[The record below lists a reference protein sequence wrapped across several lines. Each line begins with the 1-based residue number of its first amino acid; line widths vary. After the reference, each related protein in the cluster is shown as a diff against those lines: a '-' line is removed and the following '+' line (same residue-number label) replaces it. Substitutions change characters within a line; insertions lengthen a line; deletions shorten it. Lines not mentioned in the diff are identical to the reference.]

1 MTDEMR
7 LPRYDELPLID
18 KLNMRHAWD
27 VLDRDLGSVA
37 LRRPEHLRAAA
48 QLVTEGEVVAL
59 DLSLREI
66 DPPLFGRPP
75 LRHRVLPSNRNIN
88 EDVLDDFNPQSS
100 SQWDGLRHVR
110 AREFGFFGGVTE
122 LDENDKDTLSIEH
135 WARTGITG
143 RGVLLDVA
151 GWKASQGSPLDP
163 MAGDEI
169 TAAELKATAQ
179 AQGVEFREGDILC
192 IRTGWIEAYRA
203 LDAEGRGKPEIAERF
218 TGLRGDEAS
227 ARFVWDHRFSA
238 VCADNPAVE
247 CAPGDPAVGSL
258 HRRLLPLLGTALA
271 ELLDFDQLAQRC
283 RELGR
288 WEFLFV
294 AAPLGI
300 PGGVSSPA
308 NALAIL

>member
-1 MTDEMR
+1 MTDDTTF
-7 LPRYDELPLID
+7 PRYDDLPLIE
-18 KLNMRHAWD
+18 KLKMRHAWD
-27 VLDRDLGSVA
+27 VLDGDLGSVG

-48 QLVTEGEVVAL
+48 HSVTEGEVVPL
-59 DLSLREI
+59 NLSLGLI

-75 LRHRVLPSNRNIN
+75 MRHRIIPEGRNNN
-88 EDVLDDFNPQSS
+88 EDVLDDFNPQAS

-110 AREFGFFGGVTE
+110 AREFGFFGGLTE
-122 LDENDKDTLSIEH
+122 FDENDTESLSIEH

-151 GWKASQGSPLDP
+151 GWKRAEGAPLDP
-163 MAGDEI
+163 FAGDEI
-169 TAAELKATAQ
+169 TAADLEATAAHQ
-179 AQGVEFREGDILC
+179 EAELREGDILC
-192 IRTGWIEAYRA
+192 IRTGWIEAYRG
-203 LDAEGRGKPEIAERF
+203 LDAEARAKPEIAGRF

-271 ELLDFDQLAQRC
+271 ELLDFDRLALRC
-283 RELGR
+283 RELAR
-288 WEFLFV
+288 WDFLFV
-294 AAPLGI
+294 AAPLPI